1 MKPTESKQKCSVT
14 VLAEESINKPALL
27 RRLVPLTLF
36 VCASRGFLRRVA
48 GSRAD
53 DAYCDAKSCSRV

>member
-36 VCASRGFLRRVA
+36 VCASRGLRRVA

-53 DAYCDAKSCSRV
+53 ADCGP